1 MATVDSTITDSF
13 GSDKFNTRPNEKY
26 IIRIDET
33 SEINGDKSEEI
44 RTNSKPID
52 KGIWL
57 IHAK

>member
-1 MATVDSTITDSF
+1 MATVDITITDSF
-13 GSDKFNTRPNEKY
+13 GNYKFNTRPNEKY

-57 IHAK
+57 IHVK